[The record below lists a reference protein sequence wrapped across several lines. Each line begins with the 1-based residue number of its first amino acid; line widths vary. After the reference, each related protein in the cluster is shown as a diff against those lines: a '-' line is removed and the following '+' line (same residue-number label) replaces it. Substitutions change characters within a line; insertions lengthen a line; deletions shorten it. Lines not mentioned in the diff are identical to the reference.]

1 LDEKMTDSI
10 IGLDQKTGVLMD
22 EQASRVEMVQ
32 KYLTDEN
39 AKLRQQLNSRSA
51 ELDTKIRESCDA
63 VSTTLL
69 RRTDETETKLAE
81 IATSTTQRA
90 SEMERSSKQAI
101 EKLTSGLSN
110 AERKAAADLQRDVGI
125 LQEKLE
131 VRMSSIEKRQTDL
144 KEKAAEDQDALESRT
159 RDDLGRV
166 ATSLGALET
175 KHEALAEEQTR
186 TSRDSSR
193 RIDQMKTELDNKID
207 LQSQLHTALET
218 DTGRNDKKRK
228 EAIEDVKRSTEG
240 KLDAMKATVE
250 VNLDQRIKTLE
261 EKLRPLETGVLA
273 GQKASTDVTL
283 VKMDIEELK
292 GLATM
297 IAEVQ
302 EETEKLEDKMKQQFS
317 ELEIDVQILQAT
329 QQSL

>member
-1 LDEKMTDSI
+1 
-10 IGLDQKTGVLMD
+10 
-22 EQASRVEMVQ
+22 
-32 KYLTDEN
+32 
-39 AKLRQQLNSRSA
+39 
-51 ELDTKIRESCDA
+51 
-63 VSTTLL
+63 
-69 RRTDETETKLAE
+69 
-81 IATSTTQRA
+81 
-90 SEMERSSKQAI
+90 
-101 EKLTSGLSN
+101 
-110 AERKAAADLQRDVGI
+110 
-125 LQEKLE
+125 
-131 VRMSSIEKRQTDL
+131 MSSIEKRQTDL

-159 RDDLGRV
+159 RDELGRV
-166 ATSLGALET
+166 ATSLGALVT

-186 TSRDSSR
+186 TSRDTSR

-228 EAIEDVKRSTEG
+228 EAIEDVKRSMEG
-240 KLDAMKATVE
+240 KLDAIKATVE

-283 VKMDIEELK
+283 IKMDIEELK